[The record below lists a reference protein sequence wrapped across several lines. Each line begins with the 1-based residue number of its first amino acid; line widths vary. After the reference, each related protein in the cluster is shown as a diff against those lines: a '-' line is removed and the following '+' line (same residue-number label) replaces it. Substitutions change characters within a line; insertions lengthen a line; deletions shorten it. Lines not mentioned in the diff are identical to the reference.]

1 MTRPK
6 LEEVV
11 AMVKERR
18 GDPCALARS
27 VDYSGYRDDTVL
39 IAGIEC
45 KENGWESGGLEV
57 AEIIFESL
65 IAKTPVYSPA
75 YYELAVVHRFQK
87 RLDKALFRA
96 SEAARLDQGNFTYC
110 VFQAHMFYA
119 NGCWNEGD
127 TVLDNINCGDDNE
140 RSQVAAMRSFGDY
153 LKEFP
158 MERARYITDEIRRR
172 HYWMS
177 VEELATVIKS
187 AIRERRGFALVRL
200 GDGEGTFARISCRD
214 EKRFEDLYS
223 HCRRFW
229 TSFLLGQD
237 FDPSWT
243 GYNALTDNLMPY
255 VEQADVLGVAY
266 WDWISYEYSIAAE
279 RTIPCLL
286 NINRYVL
293 EKVNHITLCNQDV
306 HLQLHR
312 TGQMNEIMRDVKSLT
327 VISCLDGLNDK
338 IKEMFEIIDV
348 EQIKI
353 PSESHAPH
361 LVGLTGAYDKP
372 HFPQVFWDLM
382 HSLDRPHQGRVFLIA
397 AGTFG
402 KYYAC
407 VIKKNGGIALDMGS
421 IVDGWMRLA
430 SRPFYNSLFNLD
442 NNQT

>member
-1 MTRPK
+1 MTRPN

-87 RLDKALFRA
+87 RLDKALSRA

-119 NGCWNEGD
+119 NGCWDEGD
-127 TVLDNINCGDDNE
+127 TVLDNINCGDGNE

-158 MERARYITDEIRRR
+158 LERARYITDEIRRR

-200 GDGEGTFARISCRD
+200 GDGEGTFARISRRD

-266 WDWISYEYSIAAE
+266 WDWINYEYSIAAE

-293 EKVNHITLCNQDV
+293 ENVNHITLCNQDV

-338 IKEMFEIIDV
+338 IKEMFGIVDV

-430 SRPFYNSLFNLD
+430 SRPFYNSLFNID
-442 NNQT
+442 NTQT